1 MAVAF
6 AGVRGPCDRVAP
18 HHGRHRDFR
27 SVQARLAAIL
37 LTAMFVSFMLL
48 VHPPMLFANPPRHWI
63 WSEHAINAALIGPA
77 WVVADS
83 LGKKS
88 GPRLTQGP
96 QRLENALKG

>member
-1 MAVAF
+1 M
-6 AGVRGPCDRVAP
+6 
-18 HHGRHRDFR
+18 
-27 SVQARLAAIL
+27 QARLAAIL
-37 LTAMFVSFMLL
+37 LTAMFVSFMPL
-48 VHPPMLFANPPRHWI
+48 VHPPMLFANSPKHWI